1 MPPPS
6 LQALL
11 AKRNADAFASGA
23 TLIAPDAAPSYVW
36 YLRAGLV
43 RIYSL
48 DADGGEFNHDF
59 IGAGE
64 WAIGRIVWKPPQ
76 ICCSDRAIGAAAL
89 QPTEAVRVDVADL
102 ERWKTE
108 HPEIGAYLLDT
119 LMRLT
124 ADRYGRE
131 ADLAQRSAE
140 QRYVDLIAKQP
151 QVLETVPLREIAAWL
166 AITPVALSRIRKR
179 MKTAAQPE

>member
-11 AKRNADAFASGA
+11 AEREADAFAPGT
-23 TLIAPDAAPSYVW
+23 TLIAPDAAPSHVW
-36 YLRAGLV
+36 FLRSGLV

-48 DADGGEFNHDF
+48 DTDGGEFNHDF
-59 IGAGE
+59 IGAGD

-76 ICCSDRAIGAAAL
+76 ICCSDRAIGVAAL
-89 QPTEAVRVDVADL
+89 QQTEAVRVDVADFD
-102 ERWKTE
+102 RWKGE

-140 QRYVDLIAKQP
+140 QRYRDLVAKQP
-151 QVLETVPLREIAAWL
+151 GLLETVPLREIAAWL
-166 AITPVALSRIRKR
+166 AITPVALSRIRR
-179 MKTAAQPE
+179 RLRDAAP